1 MVEGHRQGLSDV
13 KPFPFLVEVSAA
25 RPEDSMV
32 QPEAATARPEDLMVL
47 PEAAEVPEWVVL
59 AVVVSPQLRDTAQKV
74 VMHPHQ
80 TILRLLE
87 EY

>member
-1 MVEGHRQGLSDV
+1 MVEGHQQGLSDV

-25 RPEDSMV
+25 
-32 QPEAATARPEDLMVL
+32 QPEDLVVL
-47 PEAAEVPEWVVL
+47 LEAAEVPEWVVL
-59 AVVVSPQLRDTAQKV
+59 AAVVSPQLRDTAQMV

-80 TILRLLE
+80 TILCLPE